1 MTGYHQPIGQVLINA
16 ETGQMGTG
24 TNMDGKATYQELAL
38 LFGSNGVNGGQV
50 LVLSQLDLD

>member
-50 LVLSQLDLD
+50 LVLS